1 MTAEVLVPIGEL
13 SAATGVAVSALR
25 HYDEIGVITPAERV
39 GGKRRF
45 TRDTVGRVN
54 FVRRAQRFGFT
65 LNEIRD
71 ILDDTSGQAR
81 QLAAD
86 KIDALRAQQVELAT
100 MIELLEE
107 MMACGCEV
115 VARCPA
121 VTDPC

>member
-1 MTAEVLVPIGEL
+1 MTAQVLVPIGEL

-45 TRDTVGRVN
+45 TSDTVGRVH
-54 FVRRAQRFGFT
+54 FVRRAQRFGFS

-81 QLAAD
+81 QLASD
-86 KIDALRAQQVELAT
+86 KIHALRAQQVELAT